1 VTIEVDGQARPFWEQ
16 DPTGRFSPRAR
27 DYARARPDYPREAVA
42 AILDGLGP
50 PAALVAADIG
60 AGTGIASRL
69 LADEGVNILA
79 IEPNAAMRAAFTA
92 HPRVVLR
99 DATAEATGLPD
110 AHVDLVVCAQA
121 FHWFEPIAALREFR
135 RILRPGG
142 RLALMWNERDDRD
155 AFTAAY
161 TTLLRG
167 AVGGDPTEA
176 RREGLGEHLAA
187 ARFGDV
193 RDLAFAHRQGLTADA
208 LVARA
213 DSASYVPREGPA
225 RDALVAGLRDLHA
238 RFADADGRAWL
249 VYETHV
255 HRATG

>member
-1 VTIEVDGQARPFWEQ
+1 MAEADPRARPFWEQ
-16 DPTGRFSPRAR
+16 DPTGRFSTRAG

-50 PAALVAADIG
+50 PGALAAADVG

-69 LADEGVNILA
+69 FAEEGVNVIA
-79 IEPNAAMRAAFTA
+79 IEPNAAMRAVFTA

-99 DATAEATGLPD
+99 ADTAEATGLPD
-110 AHVDLVVCAQA
+110 AHVDLVLCAQA
-121 FHWFEPIAALREFR
+121 FHWFEPVAALREFR

-167 AVGGDPTEA
+167 AAGGDPTEA
-176 RREGLGEHLAA
+176 RREGLAERLADA
-187 ARFGDV
+187 GFADV
-193 RDLAFAHRQGLTADA
+193 RAHAFAHRQGLTPHA

-225 RDALVAGLRDLHA
+225 RDALVAGLRDLHE

-255 HRATG
+255 HRATR

>member
-1 VTIEVDGQARPFWEQ
+1 VTTEGQARPFWEQ
-16 DPTGRFSPRAR
+16 DPTGRFSDRAR

-50 PAALVAADIG
+50 ATALVAADVG

-69 LADEGVNILA
+69 LAEEGVSVLA
-79 IEPNAAMRAAFTA
+79 IEPNAAMRAAFAA
-92 HPRVVLR
+92 HPRVVVR
-99 DATAEATGLPD
+99 EATAEATGLPD
-110 AHVDLVVCAQA
+110 VHVDLVVCAQA
-121 FHWFEPIAALREFR
+121 FHWFEPVAALREFR

-155 AFTAAY
+155 AFTTGY
-161 TTLLRG
+161 TSLVRG

-176 RREGLGEHLAA
+176 RREGLAEHLAA
-187 ARFGDV
+187 AGFGDLCE
-193 RDLAFAHRQGLTADA
+193 LAFAHRQGLTADA

-213 DSASYVPREGPA
+213 DSASYVPREGPG

-238 RFADADGRAWL
+238 RFADGDGRAWL

-255 HRATG
+255 HRATR